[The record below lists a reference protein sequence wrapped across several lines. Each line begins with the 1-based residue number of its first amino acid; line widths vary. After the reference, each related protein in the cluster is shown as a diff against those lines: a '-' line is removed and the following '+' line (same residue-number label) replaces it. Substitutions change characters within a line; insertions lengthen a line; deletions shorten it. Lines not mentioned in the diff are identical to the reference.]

1 LFSGLLIWILG
12 GKGGFGPK
20 ARSANT
26 EVARAIDIIKKRRR
40 VSIDLQIIAMTP
52 GGLDSPV
59 ALLS

>member
-1 LFSGLLIWILG
+1 MWKLG
-12 GKGGFGPK
+12 GKGGFGGNE
-20 ARSANT
+20 RSANT